1 MSSSPTQFVDVA
13 AFLSWLA
20 QRDHVELQAW
30 VRTALRHNQTEPLTL
45 TSKHD
50 DAAVELIGDL
60 FEESQDD
67 DAFQNAVR
75 SVLAQLVAD
84 LHADDPPHYAL
95 ALFELS
101 GELPVSKSY
110 DRLLVLAADGFY
122 RDLDNAG
129 HDLHGALLGVL
140 VGMAPASD
148 ERLHH
153 ILQRDIENSRYTAI
167 CFYALTRFDVSSYFL
182 RYLPIV
188 TTVGRTRPSDLDYSE
203 VLRNA
208 VEHTG
213 PERCFELLFQILPTL
228 GVDDQQFFMDTLL
241 ELHPLIRVPL
251 DDATVSMRLKSNPR
265 RELWQLRAAHPG
277 LPNLPHLLVPRA
289 ELRRATRPSTG

>member
-153 ILQRDIENSRYTAI
+153 ILQRDIENSRY
-167 CFYALTRFDVSSYFL
+167 
-182 RYLPIV
+182 
-188 TTVGRTRPSDLDYSE
+188 
-203 VLRNA
+203 
-208 VEHTG
+208 
-213 PERCFELLFQILPTL
+213 
-228 GVDDQQFFMDTLL
+228 GVCT
-241 ELHPLIRVPL
+241 
-251 DDATVSMRLKSNPR
+251 
-265 RELWQLRAAHPG
+265 
-277 LPNLPHLLVPRA
+277 
-289 ELRRATRPSTG
+289 